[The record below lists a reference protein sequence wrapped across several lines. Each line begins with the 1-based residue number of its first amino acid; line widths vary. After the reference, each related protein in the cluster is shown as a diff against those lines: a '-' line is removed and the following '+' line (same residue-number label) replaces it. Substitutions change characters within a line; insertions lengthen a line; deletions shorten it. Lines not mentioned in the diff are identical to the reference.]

1 MQRDTSHGLLIKQ
14 IHNKLEKS
22 ANNSLR
28 EKGLTMMQV
37 EVLVTL
43 HETPEKQLSMKEMER
58 YFQVAQ
64 STVAGIISR
73 LEQKGLVEAVG
84 DKDDKRVKLAHIT
97 AAGEACC
104 EEAACAMDETD
115 AVLLRGFTEEEKELF
130 NRLLMKAAENLG

>member
-1 MQRDTSHGLLIKQ
+1 MQRDTAHGLLIKQ

-37 EVLVTL
+37 EVLITL
-43 HETPEKQLSMKEMER
+43 NQTPEKQLSMKELER

-64 STVAGIISR
+64 STVAGLISR

-84 DKDDKRVKLAHIT
+84 DKNDKRVKLAHIT

-104 EEAACAMDETD
+104 EEAACNMEEAG
-115 AVLLRGFTEEEKELF
+115 AVLLRGFTEEEKELLD
-130 NRLLMKAAENLG
+130 RLLLKAIKNLE